1 MSSIIYVTALCL
13 FLLSNGLALRGKSA
27 STRVTSRF
35 RVRERLATSRGKAVP
50 VGPLYALTKPEGDNV
65 ERGVSSW
72 SPDDLE
78 VLVSED
84 ESVSPRSKADVNA
97 KFIRVA
103 AAVSAS
109 IGLTIVL
116 TSILGINSGGVSFA
130 IDNPD
135 MSALFDPK
143 QFNPVCPNSDGVYS
157 LLKGSANF
165 VVGPENVVEYGP
177 LIASVLLRIRLELC
191 VLESFLYEAIIPFV
205 QQKGLSWVLPLHETV
220 ETFVAGTI
228 FAAASNFILLGS
240 TKILTVLFVYFD
252 ALTGFPARTLGKLL
266 GKAAPKNSASKNVG
280 TGLTAIGEI
289 IGFVRKFLEAADTFV
304 GRYLVI
310 ATTAYIAFK
319 FAHFKLFNDII

>member
-1 MSSIIYVTALCL
+1 L
-13 FLLSNGLALRGKSA
+13 NK
-27 STRVTSRF
+27 
-35 RVRERLATSRGKAVP
+35 E
-50 VGPLYALTKPEGDNV
+50 
-65 ERGVSSW
+65 VSPW
-72 SPDDLE
+72 SPEDLE
-78 VLVSED
+78 VLISED
-84 ESVSPRSKADVNA
+84 ASASPRLKADVNA
-97 KFIRVA
+97 KFYRVA

-109 IGLTIVL
+109 VGLACVL
-116 TSILGINSGGVSFA
+116 ASILGVNSGAVSFA
-130 IDNPD
+130 IESPD
-135 MSALFDPK
+135 MTALFDPK

-157 LLKGSANF
+157 LLKNSANF
-165 VVGPENVVEYGP
+165 VVGPENVIQYGP

-191 VLESFLYEAIIPFV
+191 VLESFVYEAIVPFV

-252 ALTGFPARTLGKLL
+252 ALTGFPARNIGKLI
-266 GKAAPKNSASKNVG
+266 GKASPEGSAGKNVG
-280 TGLTAIGEI
+280 TGLAAAGEI

-319 FAHFKLFNDII
+319 FAHFKLFNDIF